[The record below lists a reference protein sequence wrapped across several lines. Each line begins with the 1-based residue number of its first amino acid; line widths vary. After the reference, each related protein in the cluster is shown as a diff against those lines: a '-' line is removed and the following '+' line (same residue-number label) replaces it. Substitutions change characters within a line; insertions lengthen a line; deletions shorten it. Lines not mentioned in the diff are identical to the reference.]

1 MLQLQVNL
9 NIRFEN
15 ERTWKN
21 RRYLMD
27 TTAWIDPSNT
37 DTILTSQNGLEI
49 AKAGQIANTYNG
61 QKA

>member
-1 MLQLQVNL
+1 
-9 NIRFEN
+9 
-15 ERTWKN
+15 
-21 RRYLMD
+21 MD

-49 AKAGQIANTYNG
+49 AKAGQIADIYNG